1 MNLDELC
8 NDIAQDLEL
17 GFQIFLDLKT
27 KETIKVLEDPT
38 ASLAEEKEV
47 VKELKRLKKNKKQYQ
62 QLFKWGSR
70 ESYWWMEEFTEE
82 LECSTHFRKQ
92 LQEALQQPKP
102 FRNFQRLI
110 STTGEFREEWFKFKL
125 NFM

>member
-1 MNLDELC
+1 M
-8 NDIAQDLEL
+8 
-17 GFQIFLDLKT
+17 DLKT